1 MIAAPALGHTFTKD
15 GLAAVTE
22 PIQLWRAEND
32 QITPNEWNADVV
44 KAALPKPPDDHLV
57 PLAGHFDFLAP
68 CSEALAKIAPE
79 ICQDPP
85 DFDRA
90 AFHQDLN
97 QALVEFFKARLAP
110 P

>member
-1 MIAAPALGHTFTKD
+1 M
-15 GLAAVTE
+15 E

-32 QITPNEWNADVV
+32 RITPNPGNADIV
-44 KAALPKPPDDHLV
+44 KAALPQPAEDHLV
-57 PLAGHFDFLAP
+57 PKAGHFDFLAP

-79 ICQDPP
+79 ICQSGSG
-85 DFDRA
+85 FDRV
-90 AFHQDLN
+90 AFHQQFN